1 MTTLK
6 EILKAAILWSSF
18 RSMVTMAAGLGEV
31 GPSFTLLNIAL
42 CVYEFYIIAKKK
54 KKIIKCYA
62 LKVPVV

>member
-31 GPSFTLLNIAL
+31 GPSVALLNAAL
-42 CVYEFYIIAKKK
+42 CVWILQNCQKK